1 MTRSDEKPA
10 AATIGSGLFT
20 VLPYL
25 CGNRVAIEQ
34 KLKWTKTY
42 AGHGGSEI
50 NG

>member
-1 MTRSDEKPA
+1 MKSPPPRQLA
-10 AATIGSGLFT
+10 AGFT